1 MFRSVLYMAGAA
13 VAVAIYAPNFASQFL
28 QQATA
33 SRPAPAAMNISAPE
47 RQTSYGGTTRIS
59 ADRSGHYQIDV
70 QINGRP
76 VTALVDTGAS
86 LVVLRYE
93 DARAM
98 GLVYGSDRF
107 NLGVQTANG
116 VGHATRVKLS
126 NVRLG
131 SISLDDVDAL
141 VMEEGMLATNL
152 LGMSFLK
159 RLSRYEVRD
168 GTLVLER

>member
-1 MFRSVLYMAGAA
+1 MAGAA
-13 VAVAIYAPNFASQFL
+13 VAVAIYAPDLASQFL
-28 QQATA
+28 KQATA

-47 RQTSYGGTTRIS
+47 RQTSSGGTTRIS
-59 ADRSGHYQIDV
+59 ADRNGHYQIDV

-76 VTALVDTGAS
+76 VKALVDTGAS
-86 LVVLRYE
+86 LVALRYE
-93 DARAM
+93 DARDM

-116 VGHATRVKLS
+116 VAHGKRVKLS

-131 SISLDDVDAL
+131 SIQLDDVDAL
-141 VMEEGMLATNL
+141 VMEEGLLATNL

-168 GTLVLER
+168 GMLILER

>member
-13 VAVAIYAPNFASQFL
+13 VAVAIYAPDLASRL
-28 QQATA
+28 LTQATA
-33 SRPAPAAMNISAPE
+33 SRPAPAVMSTSAPK
-47 RQTSYGGTTRIS
+47 QVSYGGTTRIS
-59 ADRSGHYQIDV
+59 ADRSGHYQTDV

-76 VTALVDTGAS
+76 VKALVDTGAS

-141 VMEEGMLATNL
+141 VMEEGLLATNL
-152 LGMSFLK
+152 LGMSFLQ

-168 GTLVLER
+168 GMLVLER

>member
-13 VAVAIYAPNFASQFL
+13 VAVAIYAPDFAGKIL
-28 QQATA
+28 TQATA
-33 SRPAPAAMNISAPE
+33 SRPAPAAANTSVPK
-47 RQTSYGGTTRIS
+47 QVSYGGTTRIS
-59 ADRSGHYQIDV
+59 ADRNGHYQTDV

-93 DARAM
+93 DARSM
-98 GLVYGSDRF
+98 GVVYGSDRF

-168 GTLVLER
+168 GMLVLER

>member
-13 VAVAIYAPNFASQFL
+13 VAVAIYAPDFAAKML
-28 QQATA
+28 TQATA
-33 SRPAPAAMNISAPE
+33 SRPAPAATSTPAPK
-47 RQTSYGGTTRIS
+47 QVSYGGTTRIS
-59 ADRSGHYQIDV
+59 ADRNGHYQTDV

-116 VGHATRVKLS
+116 LGHAKRVKLS

-141 VMEEGMLATNL
+141 VMEEGLLATNL

-168 GTLVLER
+168 SMLVLER